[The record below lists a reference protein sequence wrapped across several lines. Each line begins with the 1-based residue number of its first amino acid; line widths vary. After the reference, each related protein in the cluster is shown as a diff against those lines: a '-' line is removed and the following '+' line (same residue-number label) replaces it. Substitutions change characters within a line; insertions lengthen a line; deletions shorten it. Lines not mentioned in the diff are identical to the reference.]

1 MISHNKYMLKHTF
14 GDLPMHKYYSQI
26 GQDQYFIE
34 NIAKGKKNGVFL
46 DIGANDGIH
55 TSNTAALE
63 FDHGW
68 TGILVEANP
77 SLAVKCQLNRPA
89 STVLNYA
96 VWNSDTTVQ
105 LEIPLND
112 LWITPATP
120 FDDLPNPEGSV
131 IEGHL
136 LSRITGI
143 ERNRDCSS
151 EHFSQ
156 QTETV
161 PVEARTV
168 TSILKQLNRLPCTI
182 DYCSIDTEGAE
193 FEALEGIDFGAVD
206 IRFLTIEHGLRPGY
220 KEQFAAYLAPYGFT
234 VHRVNKWDIEFTK

>member
-1 MISHNKYMLKHTF
+1 MS
-14 GDLPMHKYYSQI
+14 KYYSQI

-46 DIGANDGIH
+46 DIGANNGIH
-55 TSNTAALE
+55 FSNTAALE

-77 SLAVKCQLNRPA
+77 DLAVKCQHNRPA

-96 VWNSDTTVQ
+96 VWNSDTTLQ
-105 LEIPLND
+105 LEIPLSD
-112 LWITPATP
+112 LSDAGG
-120 FDDLPNPEGSV
+120 EV

-143 ERNRDCSS
+143 EYLDQRNSNYFQK
-151 EHFSQ
+151 HFSQ
-156 QTETV
+156 QTNIV
-161 PVEARTV
+161 PVQARTV
-168 TSILKQLNRLPCTI
+168 TSILKQLNRLPCII

-193 FEALEGIDFGAVD
+193 FEALEGIDFGVVD
-206 IRFLTIEHGLRPGY
+206 IRFLTIEHGTRHGY

-234 VHRVNKWDIEFTK
+234 IHRVNKWDIEFTK